1 MREIQ
6 RGRVDDNVIAH
17 ARVPHE
23 GDSR

>member
-1 MREIQ
+1 MREIR
-6 RGRVDDNVIAH
+6 RGHVDENVIAH

>member
-1 MREIQ
+1 MREVQ
-6 RGRVDDNVIAH
+6 RGHADENVIAH